1 MHLRVRSR
9 RPCRRESGRWGTL
22 KGKEAH
28 GRIGRFPIGNVRGT
42 SRTRRRSKALESG
55 TPPEVGGRRRP
66 QGLRSRSWETIRE
79 GRGTRVQRR
88 SNPTQVGGDGSPGD
102 GSAFLLNGTPGR
114 SGLRSRGTTPIRR
127 KQATSDRSL
136 GAKELRVYP
145 EQPPRWPESR
155 GKALET
161 WLRPGRGVVVVTWG
175 STSVDRSFTTMDRA
189 LRSTRRHRARC
200 HPPPRR
206 VGTTRAGP
214 LRWLGLLRAVARR
227 GREARVL
234 RNDGQGIAPTL
245 CASQRVA
252 VIACTRAFVW
262 TSDRPRGGERSRAA
276 EAIGSPPVLGRGCFG
291 SCGTGPEPGWVG
303 SSRADQRED
312 DCGSN
317 PRGTLELDD
326 CQPEPP
332 EEGSRFGGRSPEVG
346 KGRSQRG
353 VGRVS
358 TTGGQRPR

>member
-88 SNPTQVGGDGSPGD
+88 SNPTQVGGDGSSGD
-102 GSAFLLNGTPGR
+102 GSAFVLNGTPGR

-175 STSVDRSFTTMDRA
+175 STSVDRSITTMDRA

-214 LRWLGLLRAVARR
+214 PRWLGLLRAVARR

-234 RNDGQGIAPTL
+234 RNDGQGSRRR
-245 CASQRVA
+245 CAQAS
-252 VIACTRAFVW
+252 
-262 TSDRPRGGERSRAA
+262 
-276 EAIGSPPVLGRGCFG
+276 GSL
-291 SCGTGPEPGWVG
+291 
-303 SSRADQRED
+303 SSRALAPSYGPRTALVAARGREQRRRSVHPRFSGGAASAAAVRGRNQG
-312 DCGSN
+312 GSVRAGQT
-317 PRGTLELDD
+317 RGRTTPVRI
-326 CQPEPP
+326 PE
-332 EEGSRFGGRSPEVG
+332 GRSSWTTAIRNLPRREAASAADLRRWG
-346 KGRSQRG
+346 RDGRSEA
-353 VGRVS
+353 
-358 TTGGQRPR
+358 